1 MREKLKVHDGDTPG
15 KVIEVKLE
23 YPKPKVATMSD
34 MKCPFCGEK
43 IEHIEDGWCNC
54 KNRCT
59 GSGSIELWLQFL
71 RTRKQLEMANAE
83 LEYIK
88 EQIEKNGAF
97 DNTRKALDVAV
108 DALKSAHDYYLNCVI
123 REKQPQEINWYCT
136 AMNMDNDI
144 FKALEQITELEQKD

>member
-1 MREKLKVHDGDTPG
+1 
-15 KVIEVKLE
+15 
-23 YPKPKVATMSD
+23 MSD

-88 EQIEKNGAF
+88 EQIEKNSAF

-108 DALKSAHDYYLNCVI
+108 DVLKLMYQGNGDPQDIMRYIDNRWTPVRRLC
-123 REKQPQEINWYCT
+123 KQT
-136 AMNMDNDI
+136 
-144 FKALEQITELEQKD
+144 LEQITALEQKNHFADTSKKIEQKD